1 MIMTNGHA
9 YDRTFKQNKQ
19 IFVVIT
25 SNSTLSELTKPY
37 ITKLYLFVN
46 PAEPMGPKQT
56 YMNMTIGKL

>member
-25 SNSTLSELTKPY
+25 SNSTLSEITKPS
-37 ITKLYLFVN
+37 K
-46 PAEPMGPKQT
+46 
-56 YMNMTIGKL
+56 